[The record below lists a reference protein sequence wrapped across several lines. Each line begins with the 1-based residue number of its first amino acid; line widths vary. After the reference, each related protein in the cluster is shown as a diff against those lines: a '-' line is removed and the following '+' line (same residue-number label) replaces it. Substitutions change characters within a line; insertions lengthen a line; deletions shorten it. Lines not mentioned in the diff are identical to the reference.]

1 MVMREFGIE
10 SLSSSQVSRAAKL
23 LDEELEAWRSRP
35 LGETRY
41 LILDARY
48 EKMRHGGVVRDAAV
62 LSAVGIGS
70 DERRRVLGVSVALS
84 EAEVHWRGF
93 LESLQARGMRGVESV
108 VSDGSP

>member
-23 LDEELEAWRSRP
+23 LDEELEGWRTRP

-93 LESLQARGMRGVESV
+93 LESLQARGMRGVEYV